1 MVNFEYL
8 VPTKIVF
15 GKETEK
21 EAGRL
26 IKEFGG
32 HKALI
37 HWGGDYVR
45 DTGLLAR
52 VEEGLAAEGI
62 EYVEMDGV
70 VPNPRLSLVKQGVEL
85 CKKEGVDFILA
96 IGGGSAIDSS
106 KAIAYGLANDFD
118 L

>member
-15 GKETEK
+15 GKGTEN

-45 DTGLLAR
+45 TTGLLDR
-52 VEEGLAAEGI
+52 VHKGLEAEGI
-62 EYVEMDGV
+62 AYVDLDGV
-70 VPNPRLSLVKQGVEL
+70 VPQPAPFSRQER
-85 CKKEGVDFILA
+85 C
-96 IGGGSAIDSS
+96 
-106 KAIAYGLANDFD
+106 
-118 L
+118 

>member
-37 HWGGDYVR
+37 
-45 DTGLLAR
+45 
-52 VEEGLAAEGI
+52 
-62 EYVEMDGV
+62 
-70 VPNPRLSLVKQGVEL
+70 PRRST
-85 CKKEGVDFILA
+85 
-96 IGGGSAIDSS
+96 SWPPTP
-106 KAIAYGLANDFD
+106 
-118 L
+118 